1 MKVVLQL
8 VEEASVLVNNKLF
21 SKIEQGLLVL
31 VGIEDSDKEDDV
43 QWLSNK
49 IVNMRLFTDESNK
62 MNYSVKDVLGDLLL
76 VSQFTLQASVKK
88 GNRPS
93 FIKASKSEVAIPL
106 YEKFRAQ
113 LESDIGKPIIT
124 GVFGAEMKINLVN
137 SGPITIVID
146 SKDKN

>member
-1 MKVVLQL
+1 
-8 VEEASVLVNNKLF
+8 
-21 SKIEQGLLVL
+21 
-31 VGIEDSDKEDDV
+31 
-43 QWLSNK
+43 
-49 IVNMRLFTDESNK
+49 MRLFNDESNK

-88 GNRPS
+88 GNSPS

-106 YEKFRAQ
+106 YEKFRSQ

>member
-49 IVNMRLFTDESNK
+49 VVNMRLFPDESNK

-76 VSQFTLQASVKK
+76 VSQFTLQASVNK

-93 FIKASKSEVAIPL
+93 FIKASKPEVAIPL

-113 LESDIGKPIIT
+113 LESDFGKPIIT

>member
-1 MKVVLQL
+1 
-8 VEEASVLVNNKLF
+8 
-21 SKIEQGLLVL
+21 
-31 VGIEDSDKEDDV
+31 
-43 QWLSNK
+43 
-49 IVNMRLFTDESNK
+49 MRLFNDESNK